1 MIQRPMVLLGV
12 CLAWFV
18 ATLVLGDFAYAHNT
32 TYYVDAAGGN
42 DLNSGTSMTSPWRT
56 INRANALNL
65 EPGDRLLF
73 RGGQTFNGN
82 LLLVAEDA
90 GTVANPVKVG
100 SYGTGRAR
108 ISAGTGTGVSVY
120 NAGGIEVSSLVVS
133 GAGRTAGNTVSGVK
147 IYTDRGGA
155 TKFAHVRV
163 ADVEVSGFG
172 NAGVLLSAVPSDGTK
187 SGFRD
192 VKITNVSAHHN
203 ADAGIESF
211 GSFSSRASGWAHEN
225 VYVGNCRTYN
235 NMGISNK
242 GGEDPH
248 SGSGIVIGDVNRA
261 TIERSVAYNNG
272 ANNNYPGGGP
282 VGIWAWDSNL
292 VTIQH
297 NESYNNK
304 TSTVDGGG
312 FDLDGGVTNSTMQY
326 NYSHNN
332 AGAGYL
338 LAQFPYAREFSNNV
352 VRYNISEND
361 GRKGSYGAIHFW
373 NGWRNGIK
381 DTEVYHN
388 TVYVSPRVGAAPK
401 AVRFLGKTTNTRL
414 YNNIFVTTGGVPLV
428 AGQQSGVLLQG
439 NDYWSSGD
447 PFRIRNGG
455 TTYRSL
461 AAWRRATGQ
470 EKNGATNTGM
480 TVNPHL
486 INPGGGGTI
495 GSAARLSTL
504 AAYKLRTNSP
514 MIDAALNLRRLRGLD
529 AGPADFYG
537 TSIPQQRSY
546 DIGAHEALSTEAHER
561 TDKDEADAHERTDK
575 DEADFRSAL
584 PHFTSWQGLA
594 ALRTQRVAAEA
605 ALDGRVAQLAG
616 FQECAQI
623 RPRAWT
629 LDGKLP
635 VVLRLRSN
643 VL

>member
-1 MIQRPMVLLGV
+1 MIQRPMLLAV

-18 ATLVLGDFAYAHNT
+18 AMLVLGDFAYAHNT
-32 TYYVDAAGGN
+32 TYYVDGAGGN
-42 DLNSGTSMTSPWRT
+42 DSNSGTSEAEPWAT
-56 INRANALNL
+56 ISRANALDL

-73 RGGQTFNGN
+73 KGGEVIDGN
-82 LLLVAEDA
+82 LQLGALDA
-90 GTVANPVKVG
+90 GTAKKPVVVS
-100 SYGTGRAR
+100 SYGEGRAR
-108 ISAGTGTGVSVY
+108 IEAGKGKGVSIY
-120 NAGGIEVSSLVVS
+120 NAGGVEVSNLIVTGV
-133 GAGRTAGNTVSGVK
+133 GYDAGSRASGVE
-147 IYTDRGGA
+147 IYTDRGNA
-155 TKFAHVRV
+155 AKLKHVYIEN
-163 ADVEVSGFG
+163 VEVGGFG
-172 NAGVLLSAVPSDGTK
+172 DAGIILGADPKDATK
-187 SGFRD
+187 SGFRN
-192 VKITNVSAHHN
+192 VRITNVSAHGN

-211 GSFSSRASGWAHEN
+211 GSFSSRANGWAHEN
-225 VYVGNCRTYN
+225 IYIGRCRTYN
-235 NMGISNK
+235 NAGIRNK
-242 GGEDPH
+242 GSN
-248 SGSGIVIGDVNRA
+248 SGSGIVLGDVNGA

-272 ANNNYPGGGP
+272 AKNNYAGGGP
-282 VGIWAWDSNL
+282 VGIWAWDSNR

-304 TSTVDGGG
+304 TSTADGGG
-312 FDLDGGVTNSTMQY
+312 FDLDGGVTNSIMQY

-338 LAQFPYAREFSNNV
+338 LAQFRYARAFSNNV

-381 DTEVYHN
+381 DTKVYHN

-401 AVRFLGKTTNTRL
+401 AVRFIGKTTNTRL

-561 TDKDEADAHERTDK
+561 TDKDEADEAHERTDK
-575 DEADFRSAL
+575 DEAE
-584 PHFTSWQGLA
+584 G
-594 ALRTQRVAAEA
+594 
-605 ALDGRVAQLAG
+605 
-616 FQECAQI
+616 
-623 RPRAWT
+623 
-629 LDGKLP
+629 
-635 VVLRLRSN
+635 
-643 VL
+643 